1 MNLIQDSYISFVN
14 LAHRTDR
21 LKRMEKNLAAVGV
34 PAVRTPGMLP
44 SEYKGDPARVEV
56 MRKRTPGAI
65 GCHFSQVKIME
76 EALRQQ
82 KHAWVMEDDLDFCA
96 DFKSRIPIFERFLES
111 RPWDIFW
118 MGGTVHI
125 HEVWWHK
132 NLGFDASRTDD
143 PRVIRTYGAFCTY
156 AYLVNRDSISR
167 ILDML
172 DQLLDR
178 SIGIDWAMIQMQPK
192 LQTFM
197 MLPGAVKQ
205 MDNRS
210 DIGKGDTIF
219 SNFKKLGAHWWAE
232 NMDDFNPET
241 YDWGFCK

>member
-1 MNLIQDSYISFVN
+1 M
-14 LAHRTDR
+14 AM
-21 LKRMEKNLAAVGV
+21 KRSLEKIDIK
-34 PAVRTPGMLP
+34 AVRTPGLLP
-44 SEYKGDPARVEV
+44 SEYTGDKSRVQV
-56 MRKRTPGAI
+56 MYKRTPGAV
-65 GCHFSQVKIME
+65 GCHFSQVRIME

-82 KHAWVMEDDLDFCA
+82 KHAWVMEDDLVFCSDFRA
-96 DFKSRIPIFERFLES
+96 RLTLMEAFLDA
-111 RPWDIFW
+111 RPWDIWW

-132 NLGFDASRTDD
+132 KDLGFDASRTDD
-143 PRVIRTYGAFCTY
+143 PRVVRTYGAFCTY
-156 AYLVNRDSISR
+156 AYLVNRDSISK
-167 ILDML
+167 ILGML

-205 MDNRS
+205 IDNRS

-232 NMDDFNPET
+232 NVNDFNPET